1 MRITLDIPDEI
12 VEQVAARGTDPARV
26 ALEALALEGYRSEKL
41 SETAV
46 KRMLGFD
53 SRLQVHAFLKDHGA
67 YLQYGIDDLQH
78 DIEISRQFVAAHR
91 SELAAQKQK

>member
-53 SRLQVHAFLKDHGA
+53 SRMQVHAFLKDHGA
-67 YLQYGIDDLQH
+67 YLQYGLDDLQN
-78 DIEISRQFVAAHR
+78 DIKISKQFVAAHR
-91 SELAAQKQK
+91 SEITTQKQK